1 MYIYN
6 GLIQA
11 WDVKNKTIIGLKF
24 PQYYLLLRNIH
35 VKNKTII
42 GLK

>member
-11 WDVKNKTIIGLKF
+11 WDVKNKTIIGLKL
-24 PQYYLLLRNIH
+24 PTNQ
-35 VKNKTII
+35 NKKTPYC
-42 GLK
+42 